1 MSTPPVKPT
10 EVSSQYVESQS
21 LLQGKSQVVIKHGEQ
36 FYRLAVTR
44 ENKLILTK

>member
-1 MSTPPVKPT
+1 MSTPPIKPIET
-10 EVSSQYVESQS
+10 SSQYVESHT
-21 LLQGKSQVVIKHGEQ
+21 LLQGKSQIVIKHGEQ